1 MAKIDTQKF
10 IEDLKEMTV
19 LELNE
24 LVKAIEEAF
33 GVTAAAMVAAGPA
46 VAEEKEEGP
55 SLVSVI
61 LKSAAAN
68 KVGIIKAVK
77 DLLGLSLMDA
87 KKLVETPDAKI
98 KENVSKEEA
107 EAVAAKL
114 KEVQADQSVLTLR
127 SAIS

>member
-114 KEVQADQSVLTLR
+114 KEVQAEVEVK
-127 SAIS
+127 

>member
-33 GVTAAAMVAAGPA
+33 GVTAAAAVVAAGGA
-46 VAEEKEEGP
+46 SEEKEEGP
-55 SLVSVI
+55 QLVSVI

-77 DLLGLSLMDA
+77 DMLGLSLMDA

-98 KENVSKEEA
+98 KEGISKEEA
-107 EAVAAKL
+107 EGIAAKL
-114 KEVQADQSVLTLR
+114 KELNAEVEVK
-127 SAIS
+127 

>member
-33 GVTAAAMVAAGPA
+33 GVTAAAAVVAAGP
-46 VAEEKEEGP
+46 AEEKEEGP
-55 SLVSVI
+55 QLVSVI
-61 LKSAAAN
+61 LKDANAN

-87 KKLVETPDAKI
+87 KKLVETPEAKI
-98 KENVSKEEA
+98 KENISVDEA
-107 EAVAAKL
+107 NQIKAKL
-114 KEVQADQSVLTLR
+114 EEVQAEVEVK
-127 SAIS
+127 

>member
-33 GVTAAAMVAAGPA
+33 GVTAAAMVAAGPVA
-46 VAEEKEEGP
+46 AEEKEEGP
-55 SLVSVI
+55 ALVSVI

-77 DLLGLSLMDA
+77 ELLGLSLMDA

-98 KENVSKEEA
+98 KEGISKEEA
-107 EAVAAKL
+107 DSIAQKL
-114 KEVQADQSVLTLR
+114 KDVQAEVEVK
-127 SAIS
+127 

>member
-19 LELNE
+19 LELND

-33 GVTAAAMVAAGPA
+33 GVTAAAMVAAGP
-46 VAEEKEEGP
+46 VAEAKEEAP
-55 SLVSVI
+55 STVSVI

-77 DLLGLSLMDA
+77 DMLGLSLMDA

-98 KENVSKEEA
+98 KENISVEEA
-107 EAVAAKL
+107 QQIKAKL
-114 KEVQADQSVLTLR
+114 VEVQAEVEVK
-127 SAIS
+127 

>member
-33 GVTAAAMVAAGPA
+33 GVTAAAVVAGGNNT
-46 VAEEKEEGP
+46 AEEKEEGP
-55 SLVSVI
+55 QLVSVI
-61 LKSAAAN
+61 LKDANAN

-77 DLLGLSLMDA
+77 DMLGLSLMEA

-98 KENVSKEEA
+98 KENISKEEA
-107 EAVAAKL
+107 DTVAAKL
-114 KEVQADQSVLTLR
+114 KELKAEVEVK
-127 SAIS
+127 

>member
-33 GVTAAAMVAAGPA
+33 GVTAAAVVAGGNNN
-46 VAEEKEEGP
+46 AEEKEEGP
-55 SLVSVI
+55 QLVSVI
-61 LKSAAAN
+61 LKDANAN

-77 DLLGLSLMDA
+77 DMLGLSLMEA

-98 KENVSKEEA
+98 KENISKEEA
-107 EAVAAKL
+107 DTVAAKL
-114 KEVQADQSVLTLR
+114 KELKAEVEVK
-127 SAIS
+127 

>member
-24 LVKAIEEAF
+24 LVKAIEEEF
-33 GVTAAAMVAAGPA
+33 GVTAAAMVAAGP
-46 VAEEKEEGP
+46 VASSEEKEEGP

-114 KEVQADQSVLTLR
+114 KEVQAEVEVK
-127 SAIS
+127 

>member
-1 MAKIDTQKF
+1 MDTQKF
-10 IEDLKEMTV
+10 LEDLKGMTV

-24 LVKAIEEAF
+24 LVKAIEEEF
-33 GVTAAAMVAAGPA
+33 GVTAAAMVAAGP
-46 VAEEKEEGP
+46 VAAGEEKEEGP
-55 SLVSVI
+55 ALVSVI

-114 KEVQADQSVLTLR
+114 KEVQAEVEVK
-127 SAIS
+127 

>member
-1 MAKIDTQKF
+1 MISMEDRKMADIQKML
-10 IEDLKEMTV
+10 EEVKGMTV

-61 LKSAAAN
+61 LKSASAN

-87 KKLVETPDAKI
+87 NKLVETPDAKI
-98 KENVSKEEA
+98 KENVSKDEA

-114 KEVQADQSVLTLR
+114 KEVQAEVEVK
-127 SAIS
+127 

>member
-10 IEDLKEMTV
+10 LEDLKGMTV

-24 LVKAIEEAF
+24 LVKAIEEEF

-46 VAEEKEEGP
+46 AAAEEKEEGP
-55 SLVSVI
+55 ALVSVI

-68 KVGIIKAVK
+68 KVGIIKTVK

-107 EAVAAKL
+107 ESVAAKL
-114 KEVQADQSVLTLR
+114 KEVQAEVEVK
-127 SAIS
+127 

>member
-24 LVKAIEEAF
+24 LVKAIEEEF
-33 GVTAAAMVAAGPA
+33 GVTAAAMAVAGPA
-46 VAEEKEEGP
+46 AAAEEKEEGP
-55 SLVSVI
+55 ALVSVI

-68 KVGIIKAVK
+68 KVGIIKTVK

-114 KEVQADQSVLTLR
+114 KEVQAEVEVK
-127 SAIS
+127 

>member
-19 LELNE
+19 LELND

-46 VAEEKEEGP
+46 VEAKEEAP
-55 SLVSVI
+55 STVSVI

-98 KENVSKEEA
+98 KENISVDEA
-107 EAVAAKL
+107 NQLKAKL
-114 KEVQADQSVLTLR
+114 EEVQAEVEVK
-127 SAIS
+127 

>member
-33 GVTAAAMVAAGPA
+33 GVTAAAVVAGGNNN
-46 VAEEKEEGP
+46 AEEKEEGP
-55 SLVSVI
+55 QLVSVI
-61 LKSAAAN
+61 LKDANAN

-77 DLLGLSLMDA
+77 DMLGLSLMDA

-98 KENVSKEEA
+98 KENISVDEA
-107 EAVAAKL
+107 NQIKAKL
-114 KEVQADQSVLTLR
+114 EEVQAEVEVK
-127 SAIS
+127 

>member
-46 VAEEKEEGP
+46 VEAKEEAP
-55 SLVSVI
+55 STVSVI

-114 KEVQADQSVLTLR
+114 KEVQAEVEVK
-127 SAIS
+127 

>member
-10 IEDLKEMTV
+10 LEDLKGMTV

-24 LVKAIEEAF
+24 LVKAIEEEF
-33 GVTAAAMVAAGPA
+33 GVTAAAMAVAGPA
-46 VAEEKEEGP
+46 AAAEEKEEGP
-55 SLVSVI
+55 ALVSVI

-68 KVGIIKAVK
+68 KVGIIKTVK

-114 KEVQADQSVLTLR
+114 KEVQAEVEVK
-127 SAIS
+127 

>member
-19 LELNE
+19 LELND

-98 KENVSKEEA
+98 KENVSKDEA

-114 KEVQADQSVLTLR
+114 KEVQAEVEVK
-127 SAIS
+127 

>member
-19 LELNE
+19 LELND

-46 VAEEKEEGP
+46 AEAKEEAP
-55 SLVSVI
+55 STVSVI
-61 LKSAAAN
+61 LKSAGAN
-68 KVGIIKAVK
+68 KVGVIKAVK

-87 KKLVETPDAKI
+87 KKLVETPEAKI
-98 KENVSKEEA
+98 KENISVEDA
-107 EAVAAKL
+107 EALKAKL
-114 KEVQADQSVLTLR
+114 VEAGAEVEVK
-127 SAIS
+127 

>member
-98 KENVSKEEA
+98 KENISVDEA
-107 EAVAAKL
+107 NQIKAKL
-114 KEVQADQSVLTLR
+114 EEVQAEVEVK
-127 SAIS
+127 

>member
-19 LELNE
+19 LELND

-46 VAEEKEEGP
+46 VEAKEEAP
-55 SLVSVI
+55 STVSVI

-77 DLLGLSLMDA
+77 DMLGLSLMDA

-98 KENVSKEEA
+98 KENISVDEA
-107 EAVAAKL
+107 NQIKAKL
-114 KEVQADQSVLTLR
+114 EEVQAEVEVK
-127 SAIS
+127 

>member
-33 GVTAAAMVAAGPA
+33 GVTAAAAVVAGPA
-46 VAEEKEEGP
+46 AEEKEEGP

-77 DLLGLSLMDA
+77 ELLGLSLMDA

-98 KENVSKEEA
+98 KEGISKEEA
-107 EAVAAKL
+107 DSIAQKL
-114 KEVQADQSVLTLR
+114 KDVQAEVEVK
-127 SAIS
+127 

>member
-33 GVTAAAMVAAGPA
+33 GVTAAAVVAGGNNN
-46 VAEEKEEGP
+46 AEEKEEGP
-55 SLVSVI
+55 QLVSVI
-61 LKSAAAN
+61 LKDANAN

-77 DLLGLSLMDA
+77 DMLGLSLMEA

-98 KENVSKEEA
+98 KENISKEEA
-107 EAVAAKL
+107 DTVAAKL
-114 KEVQADQSVLTLR
+114 KDLKAEVEVK
-127 SAIS
+127 

>member
-33 GVTAAAMVAAGPA
+33 GVTAAAVVAGGNNN
-46 VAEEKEEGP
+46 AEEKEEGP
-55 SLVSVI
+55 QLVSVI
-61 LKSAAAN
+61 LKDANAN

-77 DLLGLSLMDA
+77 DMLGLSLMDA

-98 KENVSKEEA
+98 KEGISKEEA
-107 EAVAAKL
+107 ETVAAKL
-114 KEVQADQSVLTLR
+114 KELKAEVEVK
-127 SAIS
+127 

>member
-10 IEDLKEMTV
+10 LEDLKEMTV

-24 LVKAIEEAF
+24 LVKAIEEEF
-33 GVTAAAMVAAGPA
+33 GVT
-46 VAEEKEEGP
+46 
-55 SLVSVI
+55 
-61 LKSAAAN
+61 AAAN

-114 KEVQADQSVLTLR
+114 KEVQAEVEVK
-127 SAIS
+127 